1 MESNIIDK
9 FHQVMDVR
17 LDDLQRSLSKAH
29 LTASLMVLE
38 DIRSSIYEAYS
49 MYRSTQDSSGCIS
62 KLVLVPSK
70 INQLSTQIIDEC
82 GSNLDLRFS
91 LIRMNSAL
99 LNNYSGLIV
108 SLSKDVNNDE
118 KESEANATQTNE

>member
-1 MESNIIDK
+1 
-9 FHQVMDVR
+9 MDVR
-17 LDDLQRSLSKAH
+17 LSDLQRSLNEAH

-38 DIRSSIYEAYS
+38 DISSSIYEAYS
-49 MYRSTQDSSGCIS
+49 MYRSTRDSSGCIN

-108 SLSKDVNNDE
+108 LLSKDIDKTN
-118 KESEANATQTNE
+118 KESDEANATQVNE